1 MKKGTRQRTGGVAQA
16 LAAGIG
22 AAVGMTFLL
31 TAVFAYIMDAQLL
44 KESAAPYA
52 AVVILLLSACVGALV
67 TAWLYPQRRM
77 LLCLGTG
84 GGYLLFLLCMAALF
98 FHGDLRGFLLTAAVV
113 CGGTEEPGCMAKPCT
128 FPPGLV
134 SVISPPMIWSL

>member
-1 MKKGTRQRTGGVAQA
+1 MKKGTRKRTGGLAQA

-31 TAVFAYIMDAQLL
+31 TTVFAYIMDAQLL

-67 TAWLYPQRRM
+67 TVRLYPQRRM

-113 CGGTEEPGCMAKPCT
+113 CGGAVAI
-128 FPPGLV
+128 GLLGLRSKGGKKRYKKYRV
-134 SVISPPMIWSL
+134 S